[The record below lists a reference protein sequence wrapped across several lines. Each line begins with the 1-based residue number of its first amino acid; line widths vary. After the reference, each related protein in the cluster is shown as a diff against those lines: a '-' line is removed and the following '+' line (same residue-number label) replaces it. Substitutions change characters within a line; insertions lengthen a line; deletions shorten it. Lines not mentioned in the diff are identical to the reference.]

1 MTNKHFIGILNPHD
15 TYYNGYKVTEFELS
29 KDETKVRYKD
39 GDDWRCTELKTG
51 RVFRD
56 FKSFEEDFKKI
67 YGETENGRWG
77 ICERNGKYEV
87 LTGICMKDDDF
98 DDIVHI
104 WSSEDYQLRFNAEIT
119 GSKADVVDGTKLTV
133 YFNST
138 VDIFLFTN
146 IDSAISF
153 LKEKFTADGFKNSDQ
168 KLKEKFDK
176 WLEEH
181 GCSGGWSETWKDFN
195 ETTVQTEW
203 AIDNNIAPIDFD
215 TWQAVQRV
223 LRHTLP
229 YDEAMKIDKV
239 LNEINLSIFDC
250 E

>member
-15 TYYNGYKVTEFELS
+15 TYYNGYTVTEFELS
-29 KDETKVRYKD
+29 KDGAKVRYKNND
-39 GDDWRCTELKTG
+39 ELCYTKLKTG

-67 YGETENGRWG
+67 YGETKYGYWG
-77 ICERNGKYEV
+77 ICEKNGKYEV
-87 LTGICMKDDDF
+87 LTGIDMKDDDF

-104 WSSEDYQLRFNAEIT
+104 WSSEDYQLRFVVEIT
-119 GSKADVVDGTKLTV
+119 GSKADVVDGTKITV
-133 YFNST
+133 YFNSAFN
-138 VDIFLFTN
+138 IFLFTN

-153 LKEKFTADGFKNSDQ
+153 LEKKFTDDGFNNFDQ
-168 KLKEKFDK
+168 KLKEKFYK
-176 WLEEH
+176 WLKEYGLASWNEI
-181 GCSGGWSETWKDFN
+181 WKDFN
-195 ETTVQTEW
+195 GTTEQTEW
-203 AIDNNIAPIDFD
+203 AINNNIDPSDFD

-223 LRHTLP
+223 LRHTLS
-229 YDEAMKIDKV
+229 YDKAMKIDKV